1 MYSATNQTL
10 RQDGLDPFERVKK
23 QAFAALI
30 GLVVVLVIAAFDYR
44 FFKVYAG
51 FLYAATLLLQA
62 VLLIPGV
69 ASQTGAYIDIPGVN
83 LLQITP
89 PEFVKLGML
98 VMIAAIL
105 SELRTPRPELRD
117 VIRVV
122 LVSSLAVG
130 LVLAKVEIG
139 TAIVLVAMTVAV
151 LVVAGA
157 ATKHLA
163 AIAVVSLVLIVL
175 AFQAHVIQDY
185 QLNRVRA
192 FLDRENVPED
202 VRYNLDQ
209 SLIAVGSG
217 GLLGKGYLTGSQTN
231 LDYVPE
237 QHTDFIFTVVG
248 EEFGFLGA
256 MFVLALFALLLW
268 RAIRIAYLSKDPFGT
283 YVATGIAAMFAIQM
297 FVNVGMV
304 IGIMPITG
312 LPLPFLSYGGSS
324 MLDHVH
330 RRSGCSRAST
340 CAGSS
345 SGVRRGTVAR
355 RLTARDDPQER
366 GTVRGRPTPAP
377 RRRPSREPT
386 TGPG

>member
-1 MYSATNQTL
+1 MDLVAGRVWADERRPIRHVDWVLLLLAAGLVLLGLFLLYSATNQTL

-23 QAFAALI
+23 QAFAAVI
-30 GLVVVLVIAAFDYR
+30 GMVLVLVIAAFDYR

-51 FLYAATLLLQA
+51 FLYGASCALML

-69 ASQTGAYIDIPGVN
+69 ASDTGAYIDIPGVN

-89 PEFVKLGML
+89 PEFVKIGML

-122 LVSSLAVG
+122 LVAMLPIA

-157 ATKHLA
+157 SVKHLGALA
-163 AIAVVSLVLIVL
+163 AISLVLIVL
-175 AFQAHVIQDY
+175 AFQAHVIKDY
-185 QLNRVRA
+185 QLDRVQA
-192 FLDRENVPED
+192 FLDRENVAED

-217 GLLGKGYLTGSQTN
+217 GLFGKGYLAGTQTN

-248 EEFGFLGA
+248 EEFGFFGA
-256 MFVLALFALLLW
+256 LVVLALFGLLLW

-283 YVATGIAAMFAIQM
+283 YVAAGIAAMFAIQM

-324 MLDHVH
+324 LLTTFIAIGMLESIHM
-330 RRSGCSRAST
+330 RRFK
-340 CAGSS
+340 
-345 SGVRRGTVAR
+345 
-355 RLTARDDPQER
+355 
-366 GTVRGRPTPAP
+366 
-377 RRRPSREPT
+377 
-386 TGPG
+386 

>member
-1 MYSATNQTL
+1 LLLAAGLVLLGLFLLYSATNQTL

-23 QAFAALI
+23 QAFAAVI
-30 GLVVVLVIAAFDYR
+30 GMVLVLVIAAFDYR

-51 FLYAATLLLQA
+51 FLYAASCALMF

-69 ASQTGAYIDIPGVN
+69 ASDTGAYIDIPGVN

-89 PEFVKLGML
+89 PEFVKIGML

-122 LVSSLAVG
+122 LVAMLPIA

-157 ATKHLA
+157 SVKHLGALA
-163 AIAVVSLVLIVL
+163 AISLVLIVL
-175 AFQAHVIQDY
+175 AFQAHVIKDY
-185 QLNRVRA
+185 QLDRVQA
-192 FLDRENVPED
+192 FLDRENVAED

-217 GLLGKGYLTGSQTN
+217 GLFGKGYLAGTQTN

-248 EEFGFLGA
+248 EEFGFFGA
-256 MFVLALFALLLW
+256 LVVLALFGLLLW

-283 YVATGIAAMFAIQM
+283 YVAAGIAAMFAIQM

-324 MLDHVH
+324 LLTTFIAIGMLESIHM
-330 RRSGCSRAST
+330 RRFK
-340 CAGSS
+340 
-345 SGVRRGTVAR
+345 
-355 RLTARDDPQER
+355 
-366 GTVRGRPTPAP
+366 
-377 RRRPSREPT
+377 
-386 TGPG
+386 

>member
-1 MYSATNQTL
+1 MDLVAGRVWADERRPIRHVDWVLLLLAVGLVVLGLFLLYSATNQTL

-51 FLYAATLLLQA
+51 FLYAGTLLLQA

-69 ASQTGAYIDIPGVN
+69 ASPTGAYIDIPGVN

-122 LVSSLAVG
+122 VVASLAIG

-157 ATKHLA
+157 MTKHLA
-163 AIAVVSLVLIVL
+163 ALAGVSLVLIVL

-248 EEFGFLGA
+248 EEFGFFGA
-256 MFVLALFALLLW
+256 MIVLALFALLLW
-268 RAIRIAYLSKDPFGT
+268 RAIRVAYLSKDPFGT

-324 MLDHVH
+324 MLITFIAIGMLESIHM
-330 RRSGCSRAST
+330 RRFK
-340 CAGSS
+340 
-345 SGVRRGTVAR
+345 
-355 RLTARDDPQER
+355 
-366 GTVRGRPTPAP
+366 
-377 RRRPSREPT
+377 
-386 TGPG
+386 